1 MKSLTVGI
9 IAFASVGLLLGAC
22 SNNSPTSS
30 TTNSSAAPATVE
42 VSPAVGMK
50 IEKGEESKSKG
61 GQVVESGKY
70 HLELLPE
77 KEASVTHLDLFIQ
90 KGDTHDDVTDAKV
103 TAEVQLPSGKQE
115 NIALSYD
122 ASGKHY
128 AAVLPGI
135 APGQYQMKVTATI
148 GTDKA
153 DGRFSFSR

>member
-9 IAFASVGLLLGAC
+9 IAFTGVSLLLGAC

-30 TTNSSAAPATVE
+30 TPNNSLAPATVE
-42 VSPAVGMK
+42 ISPATGTK
-50 IEKGEESKSKG
+50 IEKGAESKSRG

-70 HLELLPE
+70 HLELVPE
-77 KEASVTHLDLFIQ
+77 KEASITHLDLYVE
-90 KGDTHDDVTDAKV
+90 KGDTHDVVADAKV
-103 TAEVQLPSGKQE
+103 IADVQLPGGKQE
-115 NIALSYD
+115 KLALSYD

-128 AAVLPGI
+128 AAALPGK
-135 APGQYQMKVTATI
+135 APGQYQVKVTAII